1 MFKFKLKPNAAGQE
15 AKPKLRFLSLG
26 GIRDVTKNMY
36 VYEYGQDILVVDCG
50 IGFPDSEMLG
60 VDVIIPNI
68 TYLEK
73 NIDRVRAIII
83 THGHEDHFGALPY
96 VLPKIPV
103 PVYAT
108 PLVAG
113 FIKAKLEDFEMTG
126 RFDIRAIDPDKDVLT
141 IGSFKITPYRINH
154 SVPDSVGYCLETPQG
169 SVFHTPDFKFDWTP
183 VFDKPFDVAK
193 VVSLAQKQPLLLCSD
208 CLGSNSEGYTQS
220 EASIQAVFE
229 SIIEK
234 ATGQVVITTISSNIS
249 RIQQAINASLKFNRK
264 VVIVGRSIS
273 KNVLVAK
280 ELNYLKVSNKDL
292 IKTEKASDM
301 PQNQLTYI
309 VAGAYGQTE
318 SALSRMAGGT
328 HKFVQLRKGATVIFS
343 ADPAPP
349 GVSAAVDLMVDKL
362 TDIGAEVH
370 NYEIQDDLHVSGHGS
385 QGDMLLLASLV
396 RPQFYLPMGGTA
408 RHLRAYSRLISKTGV
423 DVSRIFELSTG
434 QFLEFSDGRANLGQ
448 KIDVPDVYVDDSGSS
463 DISDLVIKDKK
474 RIADDGI
481 VVISIPLKRG
491 VAKMVGRPEIV
502 SRAFSATH
510 IQVEILKLIDSQIEG
525 ILAQMKSE
533 ALDRRQFRIQ
543 VEKVI
548 SRTFL
553 KKLSKHPLILPIVVE
568 V

>member
-1 MFKFKLKPNAAGQE
+1 MFKFRLKPNITNPQE
-15 AKPKLRFLSLG
+15 KPKLRFLSLG
-26 GIRDVTKNMY
+26 GVRDVTKNMY
-36 VYEYGQDILVVDCG
+36 VYEYGNDILIVDCG
-50 IGFPDSEMLG
+50 IGFPDSELLG
-60 VDVIIPNI
+60 VDVIIPN
-68 TYLEK
+68 TAYLEK
-73 NIDRVRAIII
+73 NLDRVRAILV

-96 VLPKIPV
+96 ILPKISV

-113 FIKAKLEDFEMTG
+113 FIKAKLEDYEMTG
-126 RFDIRAIDPDKDVLT
+126 RFDIRTINPDSDVLN

-154 SVPDSVGYCLETPQG
+154 SVPDSVGYCLETPEG

-208 CLGSNSEGYTQS
+208 CLGANSEGYTQS
-220 EASIQAVFE
+220 EAHIQGVFE
-229 SIIEK
+229 NIIEK
-234 ATGQVVITTISSNIS
+234 SSGQVIVTTISSNIS

-292 IKTEKASDM
+292 IKVEKASDF

-309 VAGAYGQTE
+309 VAGAYGQPE

-328 HKFVQLRKGATVIFS
+328 HKFVQIKKGATVIFS
-343 ADPAPP
+343 ADPNPP
-349 GVSAAVDLMVDKL
+349 GVSEAVNVVVDKL

-385 QGDMLLLASLV
+385 QGDMMLLASLV
-396 RPQFYLPMGGTA
+396 RPKYFIPIGGTA
-408 RHLRAYSRLISKTGV
+408 RHLRAYSNLISKTGV
-423 DVSRIFELSTG
+423 EPSRIFELSTG
-434 QFLEFSDGRANLGQ
+434 QFLEFSEGRTSLGQ
-448 KIDVPDVYVDDSGSS
+448 KINVPDVYVDDSGSS
-463 DISDLVIKDKK
+463 NISDLVIKDKK

-491 VAKMVGRPEIV
+491 AAKMIGRPEIV
-502 SRAFSATH
+502 SRAFSAAH
-510 IQVEILKLIDSQIEG
+510 IPVDILKLIDSQIEG
-525 ILAQMKSE
+525 ILAQMKDG
-533 ALDRRQFRIQ
+533 ALDRKQFRIQ

-553 KKLSKHPLILPIVVE
+553 KKMSKHPLILPIVVE

>member
-1 MFKFKLKPNAAGQE
+1 MFKFRLKPNVTSSQE
-15 AKPKLRFLSLG
+15 KPKLRFLSLG
-26 GIRDVTKNMY
+26 GVRDVTKNMY
-36 VYEYGQDILVVDCG
+36 VYEYGKDIIVVDCG
-50 IGFPDSEMLG
+50 IGFPDSELLG
-60 VDVIIPNI
+60 VDVIIPN
-68 TYLEK
+68 TAYLEK
-73 NIDRVRAIII
+73 NLDRVRAILV

-96 VLPKIPV
+96 ILPNISV

-113 FIKAKLEDFEMTG
+113 FIKAKLEDYEMTG
-126 RFDIRAIDPDKDVLT
+126 RFDIRTIDPDKDVLT
-141 IGSFKITPYRINH
+141 IGDFKITPYRINH

-193 VVSLAQKQPLLLCSD
+193 VVALAAKQPLLLCSD
-208 CLGSNSEGYTQS
+208 CLGANSEGYTQS
-220 EASIQAVFE
+220 EANIQAVFE
-229 SIIEK
+229 NIIEK
-234 ATGQVVITTISSNIS
+234 ATGQVIITTISSNIS
-249 RIQQAINASLKFNRK
+249 RIQQAINASLKFNRRI
-264 VVIVGRSIS
+264 VIAGRSIS

-292 IKTEKASDM
+292 VKVEKSADL

-309 VAGAYGQTE
+309 VAGAYGQPE

-328 HKFVQLRKGATVIFS
+328 HKFVQIRRGATVIFS
-343 ADPAPP
+343 ADPNPP
-349 GVSAAVDLMVDKL
+349 GVSEAVNVVVDKL

-385 QGDMLLLASLV
+385 QGDMMLLASLV
-396 RPQFYLPMGGTA
+396 RPKYFLPIGGTA
-408 RHLRAYSRLISKTGV
+408 RHLRAYTRLISKTGV
-423 DVSRIFELSTG
+423 DASRVFELSTG
-434 QFLEFSDGRANLGQ
+434 QFLEFSEGHASLGQ
-448 KIDVPDVYVDDSGSS
+448 KIDVQDVYVDDSGSS

-491 VAKMVGRPEIV
+491 AAKMTGRPEIV

-510 IQVEILKLIDSQIEG
+510 IPVDILKLIDSQIEG
-525 ILAQMKSE
+525 ILAQMKDG
-533 ALDRRQFRIQ
+533 AMDRKQFRIQ

-553 KKLSKHPLILPIVVE
+553 KKLAKHPLILPIVVE

>member
-1 MFKFKLKPNAAGQE
+1 MFKFKLKPNTAGQE

>member
-1 MFKFKLKPNAAGQE
+1 MFKFKLKPNTIPRLE
-15 AKPKLRFLSLG
+15 KHRLRFLSLG

-36 VYEYGQDILVVDCG
+36 VYEYGNDILVVDCG
-50 IGFPDSEMLG
+50 VGFPDSELLG
-60 VDVIIPNI
+60 VDVVIPNI
-68 TYLEK
+68 EYLEANREK
-73 NIDRVRAIII
+73 IRGILI

-113 FIKAKLEDFEMTG
+113 FIKAKLEDYEMSG
-126 RFDIRAIDPDKDVLT
+126 RFDIRVIDPDKDVLT
-141 IGSFKITPYRINH
+141 IGSFKVTPYRVNH
-154 SVPDSVGYCLETPQG
+154 SVPDSVGYCLETPEG

-183 VFDKPFDVAK
+183 VFGATFDVAK
-193 VVSLAQKQPLLLCSD
+193 VVALASKKPLLLCSD
-208 CLGSNSEGYTQS
+208 CLGANSPGYTQS
-220 EASIQAVFE
+220 EESIQAVFE
-229 SIIEK
+229 NIIEK

-249 RIQQAINASLKFNRK
+249 RIQQAVNASLKFNRR
-264 VVIVGRSIS
+264 VVIVGRSIL
-273 KNVLVAK
+273 KNVSVAK
-280 ELNYLKVSNKDL
+280 ELNYLKISNKDL
-292 IKTEKASDM
+292 IKVERADDL

-309 VAGAYGQTE
+309 VAGAYGQPE
-318 SALSRMAGGT
+318 SALSRMASGT
-328 HKFVQLRKGATVIFS
+328 HKFVQIHKGATVIFS
-343 ADPAPP
+343 ADPNPP
-349 GVSAAVDLMVDKL
+349 GVSDAVDVVVDKL

-396 RPQFYLPMGGTA
+396 RPQYFLPIGGTA

-434 QFLEFSDGRANLGQ
+434 QFLEFDLGKAYLGP
-448 KIDVPDVYVDDSGSS
+448 KIDVPDVYVDESGGL
-463 DISDLVIKDKK
+463 DISDIVIKDKK

-481 VVISIPLKRG
+481 VVISIPIKKGSTKL
-491 VAKMVGRPEIV
+491 VGRPEIV

-510 IQVEILKLIDSQIEG
+510 IPVEILRLIDSQIEG
-525 ILAQMKSE
+525 ILAQMKDG
-533 ALDRRQFRIQ
+533 ALDRKQFRIQ

>member
-1 MFKFKLKPNAAGQE
+1 MFKFRLKPNTSGSSE
-15 AKPKLRFLSLG
+15 KPKLRFLSLG
-26 GIRDVTKNMY
+26 GVRDVTKNMY
-36 VYEYGQDILVVDCG
+36 VYEYGSDIIIVDCG
-50 IGFPDSEMLG
+50 IGFPDSELLG
-60 VDVIIPNI
+60 VDVIIPN
-68 TYLEK
+68 TVYLEK
-73 NIDRVRAIII
+73 NLDRVRAILV

-96 VLPKIPV
+96 ILPKISV

-113 FIKAKLEDFEMTG
+113 FIKAKLEDYEMTG
-126 RFDIRAIDPDKDVLT
+126 RFDIRTIDPDKDVLT

-169 SVFHTPDFKFDWTP
+169 SIFHTPDFKFDWTP

-193 VVSLAQKQPLLLCSD
+193 VVALAQKQPLLLCSD
-208 CLGSNSEGYTQS
+208 CLGANSEGYTQS
-220 EASIQAVFE
+220 EANIQAVFE
-229 SIIEK
+229 NIIEK
-234 ATGQVVITTISSNIS
+234 ASGQVVVTTISSNIS
-249 RIQQAINASLKFNRK
+249 RIQQAINASLKFNRR

-280 ELNYLKVSNKDL
+280 ELNYLNVSNRDL
-292 IKTEKASDM
+292 VKVERAASL

-309 VAGAYGQTE
+309 VAGAYGQAE
-318 SALSRMAGGT
+318 SALSRMASGT
-328 HKFVQLRKGATVIFS
+328 HKFAQIRRGATVIFS
-343 ADPAPP
+343 ADPNPP
-349 GVSAAVDLMVDKL
+349 GVSEAVDVVVDKL

-396 RPQFYLPMGGTA
+396 RPKYFLPIGGTA

-423 DVSRIFELSTG
+423 DSGRVFELSTG
-434 QFLEFSDGRANLGQ
+434 QFLEFYDGNANLGQ
-448 KIDVPDVYVDDSGSS
+448 KIDVQDVYVDDSGSS
-463 DISDLVIKDKK
+463 NISDLVIKDKK

-491 VAKMVGRPEIV
+491 TTKMISRPEIV

-510 IQVEILKLIDSQIEG
+510 IPVDILKLIDSQIEG
-525 ILAQMKSE
+525 IIAQMKND
-533 ALDRRQFRIQ
+533 ALDRKQFRIQ

-553 KKLSKHPLILPIVVE
+553 KKMAKHPLILPIVVE